1 MYLFLFYKAS
11 GKKLEKK
18 AKKNKASFLAKLK
31 RCRSKTKSTKRQ
43 KAVDLSFGVF
53 KTSINSAMSSSSSN
67 SNGVL
72 LSSTLLC
79 HNTTATNNTIEMNRR
94 LAQTSNYYYHP
105 LHFSRS
111 IYQDDICWSDDEDD
125 FDDDD
130 DSICSSNDVTIEM
143 DSSLSSVSSLEFEPF
158 ESVHSSVSTIKRKS
172 FIKVS
177 LKISIQISFHCL
189 IKQ

>member
-1 MYLFLFYKAS
+1 M
-11 GKKLEKK
+11 EKK
-18 AKKNKASFLAKLK
+18 AKKNKASFLAKLN
-31 RCRSKTKSTKRQ
+31 RCRSKTKSSKRQ
-43 KAVDLSFGVF
+43 KAVDLSFGLF
-53 KTSINSAMSSSSSN
+53 KTSINSAMSSSSSSN

-79 HNTTATNNTIEMNRR
+79 HNTTATTNNTIEMNRR

-130 DSICSSNDVTIEM
+130 DSICSSNNVTIEM

-158 ESVHSSVSTIKRKS
+158 ESVHNSVSTIKRKS

-177 LKISIQISFHCL
+177 LNL
-189 IKQ
+189 